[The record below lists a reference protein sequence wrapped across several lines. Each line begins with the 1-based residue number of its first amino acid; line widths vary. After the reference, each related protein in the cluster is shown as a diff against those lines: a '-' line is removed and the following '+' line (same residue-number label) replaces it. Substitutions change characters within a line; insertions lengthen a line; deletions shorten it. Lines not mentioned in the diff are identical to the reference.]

1 LRIPCGGS
9 AGAAVPRR
17 RAAGDTV
24 GLVGNRG
31 VLSAW
36 LQRRVR
42 TGDALGL
49 SLTVGL
55 IAVIL
60 GGWALGEIADSVV
73 DRAGLTAGDTAV
85 TGWLVGHRTSPLTAA
100 MRFAT
105 QLGGIWVSTS
115 VVMLASVL
123 LPAHWGRLRTAATAV
138 VVTLGASLAVNAI
151 KVLIAR
157 PRPTLSD
164 VIATA
169 TGYAFPSG
177 HSAQGVAAYGFV
189 AYLIT
194 RRLPDR
200 RWRGVVWA
208 LAAVIAALI
217 GFSRLYLGVHWL
229 TDVLGGFLVAGV
241 WLVLVLTTISI
252 TTGRRDGRGVP
263 GTAPAPHDPT

>member
-1 LRIPCGGS
+1 M
-9 AGAAVPRR
+9 
-17 RAAGDTV
+17 
-24 GLVGNRG
+24 
-31 VLSAW
+31 
-36 LQRRVR
+36 R

-55 IAVIL
+55 IAVVL
-60 GGWALGEIADSVV
+60 GGWALGAIADNVV

-85 TGWLVGHRTSPLTAA
+85 TGWLAGHRTGSLTSA

-115 VVMLASVL
+115 LVMLTSIL
-123 LPAHWGRLRTAATAV
+123 LPAPWGRLRTAAAAV
-138 VVTLGASLAVNAI
+138 LVTMGASLAVNAI

-169 TGYAFPSG
+169 NGYAFPSG

-194 RRLPDR
+194 RRLSDR
-200 RWRGVVWA
+200 RRRAVVWA
-208 LAAVIAALI
+208 LAAVVAALI
-217 GFSRLYLGVHWL
+217 GFSRVYLGVHWL

-241 WLVLVLTTISI
+241 WLVLVLTTISTI
-252 TTGRRDGRGVP
+252 AGRRDGRGVP